1 MGKNLIFYFSGT
13 GNCLKVAKTISE
25 NISNAKIIPMG
36 SSNIYEFEGDYES
49 IGFIYPVYYAGIPAK
64 AADYISK
71 LVLPDDKNIYYY
83 TVNTCGSI
91 VGNGFAQL
99 KELLEQ
105 KGVHLDYSAKL
116 KMFSNYVVMYNMK
129 ENVKEITEKSAKD
142 LIPIIENIKN
152 KYKNKTGNK
161 NPLLEWWYHKEMK
174 AVPAKDKFFNVSDD
188 CISCGICVKVC
199 PVENIKLEGKKPE
212 FLHHCEQC
220 TACIQYC
227 PKKAVNFKNK
237 TQKRRRYTYPDI
249 SWKVLSESNK
259 SF

>member
-1 MGKNLIFYFSGT
+1 MGKNLTFYFSGT

-91 VGNGFAQL
+91 VGNGFVQL

-161 NPLLEWWYHKEMK
+161 NLLMEWWYHKEIE
-174 AVPAKDKFFNVSDD
+174 AVRTKDRNFNISDD
-188 CISCGICVKVC
+188 CISCGICAKVC
-199 PVENIKLEGKKPE
+199 PVNNIKLESKKPE
-212 FLHHCEQC
+212 FLNYCEQC

-227 PKKAVNFKNK
+227 PVKAINYKNR
-237 TQKRRRYTYPDI
+237 TQKRRRYTHPEI
-249 SWKVLSESNK
+249 SWQELSERNK
-259 SF
+259 SY

>member
-99 KELLEQ
+99 ADLLES
-105 KGVHLDYSAKL
+105 KGVRLDYSAKL

-129 ENVKEITEKSAKD
+129 ENIKEITEKSDKD
-142 LIPIIENIKN
+142 LVPIIENIKN
-152 KYKNKTGNK
+152 ILEKADAGLENLTEISVFLVNMNDFGGFNEVWAEYFDYNGPTRTTVAVHQL
-161 NPLLEWWYHKEMK
+161 PHPHLLVEMK
-174 AVPAKDKFFNVSDD
+174 AVAY
-188 CISCGICVKVC
+188 
-199 PVENIKLEGKKPE
+199 KP
-212 FLHHCEQC
+212 L
-220 TACIQYC
+220 
-227 PKKAVNFKNK
+227 
-237 TQKRRRYTYPDI
+237 
-249 SWKVLSESNK
+249 
-259 SF
+259 